1 MSHIASAHAPSRRQ
15 RGGYFFISSDLHIY
29 KFSIIFAFKI
39 TEPTTPMNK
48 RQTRLALIV
57 KILLNNSI
65 GSQEELMD
73 ALERN
78 GCNVTQAT
86 LSRDLKSL
94 RTSKV
99 ATELG
104 GYRYVIAANG
114 TAADEVATQAMN
126 TVRQAAILSIAA
138 NSQMVV
144 VKTRNGYAGGVAY
157 DIDEISSPY
166 LLGTIAG
173 ADTVFVALSK
183 DAPLPEIYE
192 LFKDLVPPAV
202 LEKGQHYFL

>member
-1 MSHIASAHAPSRRQ
+1 
-15 RGGYFFISSDLHIY
+15 
-29 KFSIIFAFKI
+29 
-39 TEPTTPMNK
+39 
-48 RQTRLALIV
+48 
-57 KILLNNSI
+57 
-65 GSQEELMD
+65 MD

-144 VKTRNGYAGGVAY
+144 VKTRNGYASGLAY
-157 DIDEISSPY
+157 DIDMLESH
-166 LLGTIAG
+166 LVLGTIPG
-173 ADTVFVALSK
+173 ADTVFVALK
-183 DAPLPEIYE
+183 DGVSNEE
-192 LFKDLVPPAV
+192 LFALFSTFLPASV
-202 LEKGQHYFL
+202 MNAAATLRVESENKETE